1 MKKIL
6 WTLLCV
12 GWISGSAQSV
22 EENLQ
27 KYWRYRERLVKDFV
41 KVGEFEGNSLVI
53 SARSIGFAYDG
64 APLNDDGLKPS
75 RIYFQDATIYQG
87 HYLLTLATEYQLLQ
101 HILST
106 TSNSSEYSAALSKL
120 KGTRSEI
127 YFALNAID
135 RLGDYFIQTTPMSVG
150 FENTGIH
157 SRDDVK
163 SYHHEFYEED
173 YSEIFDRNA
182 DFILTHSDAHPI
194 EMWGPNAGQVNPNNG
209 GNVMSLDQIT
219 SMFTGLMAVYRLV
232 GSEMVQPNAEFTALN
247 LKAEARNI
255 ALKIIDYVIK
265 PVEGCGDNCYSFNIY
280 HPNDIFRPAGYELT
294 FEAPFLINIAYN
306 FDHPL
311 WVQKVQSNDVH
322 DMKLAIQVHPQ
333 EVIDLINGT
342 DSPGLAF
349 GLFCHN
355 PLLDLAEEKLAT
367 KMPITVATIEY
378 APLFYLYENVQS
390 QWVDFSV
397 GGQPCMTIGSELGTL
412 LESFNFDVE
421 GILCDNLNLRT
432 LLAEHLILNNVAFW
446 GPLALEQIFG
456 LENGYFCLPNDEN
469 GNSVRAR
476 INDDNVHIFCELS
489 AVANAWNPQYFQWI
503 ADQSGMHWIGMLR
516 SVLYPGSTPIAN
528 LSKSTIENLY
538 LNTAPCEGPWD
549 DPQTLNLP
557 TANTT
562 EGWRA
567 ANRLFHP
574 SDASLGIPDRSF
586 RGEFSGIDYMVYH
599 NLYHCL
605 WNEELPSFF
614 SDSGCECL
622 EEMTETSNLNL
633 PLLVEPKFQFY
644 DDYSINAP
652 SYLSHDLTVFGDG
665 VVDVKNDLV
674 ICSPEG
680 TSTELVVQGNAILKL
695 YAGYEMNINSNSSVI
710 IEDGAQF
717 YAGIYPLEDILE
729 DNASWIRIKNGAKL
743 EIRDG
748 ATFNPYVRL
757 KVIVEDGGK
766 FIVNDSEVNFS
777 NGCDNCLIEVVGEN
791 ARMEV
796 TNSTI
801 NNPSQNNVVLNVF
814 NGAHFDANGSTI
826 DISPGY
832 FILNDNVE
840 VTAVNS
846 HLRFGNGE
854 CRAYKSQIDLIHSVL
869 TLDNQDAFLYF
880 NSDLHLNNST
890 VKLNNS
896 KLNLR
901 QGYQENA
908 VIDNADSRLFAT
920 NGIIELNG
928 EESQLDLFNSII
940 QITDNSE
947 LLFHSPSS
955 LVNGKITVRGNSNED
970 VFMYQNSVLRINGRS
985 KNYPMLQINDGSEFW
1000 LPGNNGKLFISNAGI
1015 DLTNGG
1021 KIWCGHRLEL
1031 NNVNA
1036 FDDGNNGFSGSL
1048 DCWGNHSIL
1057 GYSDFNNVGFK
1068 GYGSSVSV
1076 TSSNFFGAQSLIDL
1090 EGGSYR
1096 VTRSKF
1102 YDSGVFSRKLESNS
1116 TISQSEFLHNPEHVM
1131 DYGVNDQS
1139 LVEILVSNCSFKNYG
1154 YGVFK
1159 VGGSFSS
1166 RCSEYSSCF
1175 VGVFLE
1181 AAALNM
1187 SATTSAGY
1195 NNFFDNDINIE
1206 ANQMLTYNLDKGF
1219 NSFEPFNACNIW
1231 TTSLIPFEGEFLDI
1245 PASSNIWTVENDYHV
1260 SNLDPTETG
1269 YYCYSGSY
1277 VSSNYELRFWD
1288 PSPATSNAC
1297 PTEKPTVKPPS
1308 RKNSVLSQSDLNES
1322 WTNEDPSYR
1331 NDSDVPVLITEHF
1344 NNIALDSALTFAA
1357 SHLELYDST
1366 GNDAEAVALF
1376 YEIISS
1382 DLDRQ
1387 DLYTRELLDWG
1398 VNMMKNGIEGMFFT
1412 GELSPSANSTS
1423 FEAPVQSYVD
1433 VLNMCTDTLLTTSTY
1448 RRQFELELLKGQLF
1462 ITLSRPELAREIFV
1476 NLNACSVDSLEQVSL
1491 NKWREE
1497 AERCISLNSQLSQGF
1512 ALDSI
1517 STEISVADYPEA
1529 TEMNSSNYY
1538 FGTTIYDPN
1547 TLVFVSCGNDPS
1559 YRALF
1564 IDNVNAE
1571 LYPNP
1576 ATDMVTVRADWGDE
1590 KITDVVL
1597 LDSFGRILKT
1607 ENVSLTGSVVYVL
1620 ELPSN
1625 LSSGMYFIQFRG
1637 MNKMRSMNF
1646 IKQ

>member
-41 KVGEFEGNSLVI
+41 KVGDIDGNSLVM

-64 APLNDDGLKPS
+64 APLNDEGLPPS

-87 HYLLTLATEYQLLQ
+87 HYLLTLATEYKLLQQLL
-101 HILST
+101 ST
-106 TSNSSEYSAALSKL
+106 AVDGNEYTAALRRLES
-120 KGTRSEI
+120 TRSEI
-127 YFALNAID
+127 YLALRAFY
-135 RLGDYFIQTTPMSVG
+135 RLGEEFNSTVQVFSDLPSM
-150 FENTGIH
+150 GIH
-157 SRDDVK
+157 SRDDVNYN
-163 SYHHEFYEED
+163 YHENYEND
-173 YSEIFDRNA
+173 YSETFGRNA
-182 DFILTHSDAHPI
+182 DFILTHSDTNPI

-232 GSEMVQPNAEFTALN
+232 GTELVQPNSDFPALS

-265 PVEGCGDNCYSFNIY
+265 PAEGCGGNCYSFNIY

-294 FEAPFLINIAYN
+294 FAAPFLINIAYN

-322 DMKLAIQVHPQ
+322 DMRMAIQVHPQ
-333 EVIDLINGT
+333 EVLDIINES
-342 DSPGLAF
+342 DFPGLVF
-349 GLFCHN
+349 GVICHEQ
-355 PLLDLAEEKLAT
+355 LSQLAEERLIEKE
-367 KMPITVATIEY
+367 PITIATIEY
-378 APLFYLYENVQS
+378 APLYYLYEDVQN

-397 GGQPCMTIGSELGTL
+397 GGQPCMSIGNELFDL
-412 LESFNFDVE
+412 IDSFDFDVE
-421 GILCDNLNLRT
+421 GVFCDNLNWRT
-432 LLAEHLILNNVAFW
+432 LLVERLILDGVAFL
-446 GPLALEQIFG
+446 GPLGIQHVLG
-456 LENGYFCLPNDEN
+456 LDEVYTCLSYNDA
-469 GNSVRAR
+469 GSSIRAR

-528 LSKSTIENLY
+528 LSKSTIEELY

-549 DPQTLNLP
+549 DPQTLALP
-557 TANTT
+557 TPNTV

-574 SDASLGIPDRSF
+574 SDATLGIPDRSF

-599 NLYHCL
+599 NLYSCL
-605 WNEELPSFF
+605 WSDELPSFF

-633 PLLVEPKFQFY
+633 PFLVEPKFQLY

-652 SYLSHDLTVFGDG
+652 SYLAHDLTVFGDG

-680 TSTELVVQGNAILKL
+680 TSTELVVQGNAMLKL

-729 DNASWIRIKNGAKL
+729 DNASWIRIKSGAKL
-743 EIRDG
+743 EIREG
-748 ATFNPYVRL
+748 ATFNPYVNL
-757 KVIVEDGGK
+757 KVIVEDGGRL
-766 FIVNDSEVNFS
+766 IVNDSEVNFS
-777 NGCDNCLIEVVGEN
+777 NGCTNCLIEIIGEN

-796 TNSTI
+796 SNSTI
-801 NNPSQNNVVLNVF
+801 NNPSQNLVALNIL
-814 NGAHFDANGSTI
+814 NGARLEANSSVI
-826 DISPGY
+826 DLSPGY
-832 FILNDNVE
+832 FVINDNVE
-840 VTAVNS
+840 LTAVNS

-854 CRAYKSQIDLIHSVL
+854 CRSYKSQIDLIHSVL
-869 TLDNQDAFLYF
+869 TLDNQDAFLYV

-896 KLNLR
+896 KLNIR
-901 QGYQENA
+901 QGYQEND
-908 VIDNADSRLFAT
+908 VIENADSRLFAT

-928 EESQLDLFNSII
+928 GESELDLFNSTI

-947 LLFHSPSS
+947 LMFHSPSS
-955 LVNGKITVRGNSNED
+955 PINGKIRVRGNSNED
-970 VFMYQNSVLRINGRS
+970 IFMYQNSILRINGRS
-985 KNYPMLQINDGSEFW
+985 KNYTMLQVNDGDELWIPES
-1000 LPGNNGKLFISNAGI
+1000 GGKVFISNAGV
-1015 DLTNGG
+1015 DLSNGG
-1021 KIWCGHRLEL
+1021 SVWCGHRLEI
-1031 NNVNA
+1031 NNVHA
-1036 FDDGNNGFSGSL
+1036 FDTGAQGSNGSF
-1048 DCWGNHSIL
+1048 DCWNNHTIL
-1057 GYSDFNNVGFK
+1057 GYSDFNRVAFN
-1068 GYGSSVSV
+1068 GYGATLSV
-1076 TSSNFFGAQSLIDL
+1076 TASNFFEKQSNVKM

-1102 YDSGVFSRKLESNS
+1102 NDGGIFSRKLENTS
-1116 TISQSEFLHNPEHVM
+1116 TISQTEFLHNPDYVF
-1131 DYGVNDQS
+1131 DYGVHDES
-1139 LVEILVSNCSFKNYG
+1139 LVEILVSNCSFQNYG
-1154 YGVFK
+1154 HGVYK
-1159 VGGSFSS
+1159 IGGTFSS
-1166 RCSEYSSCF
+1166 RCSEYSGCF
-1175 VGVFLE
+1175 VGVSLE
-1181 AAALNM
+1181 ASVLNM
-1187 SATTSAGY
+1187 SAITSAGY
-1195 NNFFDNDINIE
+1195 NNFIDNDVNIE
-1206 ANQMLTYNLDKGF
+1206 AVQMLTYNLDKGY
-1219 NSFEPFNACNIW
+1219 NSFEPFNGCNIW
-1231 TTSLIPFEGEFLDI
+1231 TTSLIPFNGDFLDI
-1245 PASSNIWTVENDYHV
+1245 PASSNIWTVENDYHI
-1260 SNLDPTETG
+1260 STLDPIETG
-1269 YYCYSGSY
+1269 IWCYSGSY
-1277 VSSNYELRFWD
+1277 MSSDYEVRFWD
-1288 PSPATSNAC
+1288 PIPATSNVC

-1308 RKNSVLSQSDLNES
+1308 RKNSVLSQSVLNES
-1322 WTNEDPSYR
+1322 WMVGNPSYR
-1331 NDSDVPVLITEHF
+1331 NDSDIPVLNTEHF
-1344 NNIALDSALTFAA
+1344 NNIPLDSALTFAA
-1357 SHLELYDST
+1357 AHLELYDST
-1366 GNDAEAVALF
+1366 GNDAEAVLLF

-1412 GELSPSANSTS
+1412 GELTTDANSES
-1423 FEAPVQSYVD
+1423 FEAPVQLYVD
-1433 VLNMCTDTLLTTSTY
+1433 VLNMCTDTILTTGTY
-1448 RRQFELELLKGQLF
+1448 RRQFEMELLKGQLF
-1462 ITLSRPELAREIFV
+1462 ITLAKPDLAREIFI

-1497 AERCISLNSQLSQGF
+1497 AERCISLNSQLAEGM

-1517 STEISVADYPEA
+1517 SFDVAVSNYPEP
-1529 TEMNSSNYY
+1529 TEVNSSNYY

-1547 TLVFVSCGNDPS
+1547 TLVFVSCGDDPS

-1564 IDNVNAE
+1564 VDNIDTE

-1576 ATDMVTVRADWGDE
+1576 AVDVVTVRGDWSDATTTE
-1590 KITDVVL
+1590 VVL
-1597 LDSFGRILKT
+1597 LDSFGRVVKT
-1607 ENVSLTGSVVYVL
+1607 EKVVLTGDVVYVL
-1620 ELPSN
+1620 ELPAN

-1637 MNKMRSMNF
+1637 VNTQRSLSF
-1646 IKQ
+1646 VKQ